1 MAHYSEM
8 DFLFG
13 TVNKDS
19 ISTILNNT
27 SNNNINNIFNP
38 KKYVVYKG
46 INNSG
51 TNTIKNYLR
60 DGNGIRTGIYKNDNI
75 GKNPYIK
82 LLEDFKETTGT
93 AGAGLKLKAAD
104 LAYLKELGVYPINR
118 MAILRRFTEGA
129 FVYENLEDM
138 KIEPISTIIGWI
150 KPEDSFGK
158 IDFKETWTKTDK
170 RFDILLA
177 EIISKNFGIPVST
190 LVPIPDFAQG
200 ILFEFYNKME
210 LLNRSGIDDSVNDDY
225 EFYDS
230 SKIANAA
237 ETGDISFNKAKQAS
251 ANKSANW
258 GLNNIPI
265 GDPNVLKEGPV
276 RDPESQN
283 IISNFSFE
291 LETTYEQKLLGEVD
305 PGSAML
311 DILDNIYAMGTSNM
325 TFYWGDAS
333 PTIVNARN
341 FAAEDANNLN
351 SWWIFVS
358 QIMKK
363 FWTSITELF
372 NEVLDSATTLVENVG
387 NADTASD
394 KGSAILNSIQGLLQ
408 TILTS
413 TITIHRFKLR
423 GSIELMTGG
432 KISSTPWYLT
442 LGNPYSPWLAT
453 NHIIITAASVETS
466 PEMGFNDQPQ
476 WLKAKFTC
484 EFSRSL
490 GKQELMRMFN
500 NTYRRT
506 YSIPKNTNMLPE
518 VDAISGADL
527 FTRKTADTTN
537 TLEQINNDA
546 NSPNLSNR
554 TVTKTTPQ

>member
-27 SNNNINNIFNP
+27 STDNTRNIFNSN
-38 KKYVVYKG
+38 KYVVYKG
-46 INNSG
+46 TTVSNTGNIKSYVRNGNN
-51 TNTIKNYLR
+51 
-60 DGNGIRTGIYKNDNI
+60 IRSGIYKNDNS

-104 LAYLKELGVYPINR
+104 LAYLKDLGVYPINR

-138 KIEPISTIIGWI
+138 KIEPISTVIGWI

-158 IDFKETWTKTDK
+158 IDFKETWTRTDK

-210 LLNRSGIDDSVNDDY
+210 LLNRSGVDDSVNDDY

-230 SKIANAA
+230 SKISNAA
-237 ETGDISFNKAKQAS
+237 DTGKVNFDVTKQQS
-251 ANKSANW
+251 NSNTSSNW
-258 GLNNIPI
+258 GLNNIPV

-276 RDPESQN
+276 RDAESQN
-283 IISNFSFE
+283 IVSNFSFE

-341 FAAEDANNLN
+341 FAAQDANNLN

-363 FWTSITELF
+363 FWSSITELF
-372 NEVLDSATTLVENVG
+372 NEVLDSATTLVENV
-387 NADTASD
+387 ASAKNTSE

-432 KISSTPWYLT
+432 KVSSTPWYLT
-442 LGNPYSPWLAT
+442 LGNPYSPWLST

-506 YSIPKNTNMLPE
+506 YSSPKNSSVDGSY
-518 VDAISGADL
+518 VDAISGPDIK
-527 FTRKTADTTN
+527 KTAAITN
-537 TLEQINNDA
+537 DLERSNNAA
-546 NSPNLSNR
+546 NSPNTNGAQSL
-554 TVTKTTPQ
+554 KT

>member
-1 MAHYSEM
+1 M

-19 ISTILNNT
+19 VSTILDNTSTNNT
-27 SNNNINNIFNP
+27 RNIFNP
-38 KKYVVYKG
+38 NKYVVYKG
-46 INNSG
+46 ALV
-51 TNTIKNYLR
+51 TNTNNIKSYIRN
-60 DGNGIRTGIYKNDNI
+60 GNNIRSGIYKSDDS

-93 AGAGLKLKAAD
+93 AGAGLRLKAAD

-118 MAILRRFTEGA
+118 MAILRRFPEGT
-129 FVYENLEDM
+129 FVYENLEEM
-138 KIEPISTIIGWI
+138 TIEPISTVIGWI
-150 KPEDSFGK
+150 KPDETFGK
-158 IDFKETWTKTDK
+158 IDFKETWTRTDK

-190 LVPIPDFAQG
+190 IVPIPDFAQG
-200 ILFEFYNKME
+200 ILFEFYNRME
-210 LLNRSGIDDSVNDDY
+210 LLNRSGIDDSVNEDY
-225 EFYDS
+225 ESYDAN
-230 SKIANAA
+230 KIATASD
-237 ETGDISFNKAKQAS
+237 TGKIAFNSKDQ
-251 ANKSANW
+251 NKGSNW

-333 PTIVNARN
+333 PAIVKARD
-341 FAAEDANNLN
+341 AAASNANNLN

-358 QIMKK
+358 DIMKG
-363 FWTSITELF
+363 FWTSITDLF

-387 NADTASD
+387 NANTTAE
-394 KGSAILNSIQGLLQ
+394 KGSAILNSVQGLLQ

-413 TITIHRFKLR
+413 TIAIHRFKLR

-506 YSIPKNTNMLPE
+506 YSIPKNV
-518 VDAISGADL
+518 VDDEIKKWNDYQ
-527 FTRKTADTTN
+527 KTAEETSKLEREYNLQNLPNTNGNIGSISTT
-537 TLEQINNDA
+537 
-546 NSPNLSNR
+546 
-554 TVTKTTPQ
+554 